1 MRADEVI
8 EPELA
13 IIRGLLADSNPAAPI
28 FRFGG
33 ILTLLLSMS

>member
-8 EPELA
+8 EPLA